1 MITNHTNR
9 ATVRPS
15 RLRITRARVGA
26 WFDRHDDAVTLAV
39 VATVVA
45 LVSAILAVALVQDYA
60 VSIRDSIAIATI
72 VIALSGIS
80 GAFSYLVGSERA
92 SRRVSRRY
100 SRYLSDAQ
108 EETRRANDRHRKV
121 VERITRARD
130 EARREASRNAYA
142 LLTALE
148 ETDTH

>member
-39 VATVVA
+39 LATIVA

-60 VSIRDSIAIATI
+60 VSVRDSIAIATI

-100 SRYLSDAQ
+100 SRYLNEQSDRYRD
-108 EETRRANDRHRKV
+108 ELERVTR
-121 VERITRARD
+121 ERD
-130 EARREASRNAYA
+130 EAQRASQASRNAYRTA
-142 LLTALE
+142 YARLSELTE
-148 ETDTH
+148 CD